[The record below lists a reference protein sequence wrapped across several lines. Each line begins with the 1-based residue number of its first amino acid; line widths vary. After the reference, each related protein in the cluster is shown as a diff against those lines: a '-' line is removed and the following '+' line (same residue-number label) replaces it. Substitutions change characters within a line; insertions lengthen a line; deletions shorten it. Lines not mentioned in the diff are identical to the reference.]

1 MFICKLASFYG
12 ETYSKLSSMKEKSIE
27 KKDFSQV
34 SGHRRKLGQIFKKI
48 KLISSAVRQV
58 IWELGNLRS
67 LDQLVKD
74 T

>member
-1 MFICKLASFYG
+1 
-12 ETYSKLSSMKEKSIE
+12 MKERSIE

-34 SGHRRKLGQIFKKI
+34 SGQRRKRGQIFEKI

-74 T
+74 I